1 MKSENLY
8 QKLNGCF
15 EAHQSR
21 LFALDVDNYKVKLK
35 FLFESY
41 MSLSSRIRI
50 GEKGVV
56 AFDRE
61 MSEIE
66 RFEVFILFFNSFS
79 KTLLKNG
86 NKLKLRVFWIESNF
100 IEKILRIFNDDLNDI
115 DVDSLCKKFSFIK
128 FHPCF
133 EFSRLLND
141 GFEGLLKFLSNAN
154 YKKNERNFFKGL
166 EEGKKKISQS
176 LIEGVAVHE
185 KLLIVPL
192 DVVVKSEEVDLNA
205 LKNDVDLF
213 IRKIKFDRRFGM
225 SLISYFIKIQ
235 TRSLFINDYSI
246 PVAKLALVFSFK
258 GGRFKYFNFELSNFC
273 LQENFSSVVFES
285 KSISHVDA
293 SSGFNAFILSSLNFE
308 NLKRWSENFLFDRS
322 FCSATSKKFFNYF

>member
-21 LFALDVDNYKVKLK
+21 LFALEVDNYKVKLK

-61 MSEIE
+61 ISEIE

-176 LIEGVAVHE
+176 LIEGIAVHE

-192 DVVVKSEEVDLNA
+192 DVVV
-205 LKNDVDLF
+205 
-213 IRKIKFDRRFGM
+213 
-225 SLISYFIKIQ
+225 Y
-235 TRSLFINDYSI
+235 
-246 PVAKLALVFSFK
+246 
-258 GGRFKYFNFELSNFC
+258 
-273 LQENFSSVVFES
+273 
-285 KSISHVDA
+285 
-293 SSGFNAFILSSLNFE
+293 
-308 NLKRWSENFLFDRS
+308 
-322 FCSATSKKFFNYF
+322 